1 MAMETNLGGRRT
13 AARQQILPRR
23 RGRMQRSRGLF
34 RNTLIQGDLQWTF
47 RSGFVGVV
55 VAAAA
60 VCCLFGGR
68 TMWRRLIVSTT
79 TAVPKLLLLLLEN
92 DVFGSLS
99 GNALARFFQHGG
111 QKEVAR
117 AVVVVV
123 VSDRNFSDF

>member
-1 MAMETNLGGRRT
+1 
-13 AARQQILPRR
+13 
-23 RGRMQRSRGLF
+23 
-34 RNTLIQGDLQWTF
+34 LQWTF

-68 TMWRRLIVSTT
+68 TMWRRLIISTT
-79 TAVPKLLLLLLEN
+79 TAVPKLLLLLLLEN

-117 AVVVVV
+117 VAVFDVVVVVV